1 MSSKKR
7 RQYADRELARSVER
21 VVAGG
26 EKAAAVSRE
35 ANIPY
40 RTLAKY
46 VRRARAGESIA
57 RRRTGP
63 PPMLAADGERRLL
76 EWMRALQ
83 RQGLPVRRRELMD
96 KANALLRESAA
107 AANEQLSAGWYKRF
121 RQRHPEVTGSST
133 DLAVDSEPPESAT
146 AASSVASEANDSDQP
161 ATHLDGEKASSGDAD
176 VSSASKD
183 PVAAVVVV
191 SPRQMENLSPTER
204 AVLVLQD
211 QYASKMAARDVVEA
225 FDVMLDP
232 MKARVFLVMSAGASR
247 DLWLRS
253 QVAKARE

>member
-1 MSSKKR
+1 MASKKR

-21 VVAGG
+21 VVVGG

-46 VRRARAGESIA
+46 VRRARAGESIT

-63 PPMLAADGERRLL
+63 PPMLTADGERRLL
-76 EWMRALQ
+76 VWMRALQ
-83 RQGLPVRRRELMD
+83 QQGLPVRRRELMD
-96 KANALLRESAA
+96 KANGLLRENAT

-133 DLAVDSEPPESAT
+133 DLAVDSEPPVSGT
-146 AASSVASEANDSDQP
+146 AASSVTSEAVDSDQP
-161 ATHLDGEKASSGDAD
+161 VTRLDGETASSGDAD

-183 PVAAVVVV
+183 PVAAVVL

-211 QYASKMAARDVVEA
+211 QYAAKMSARDVVEA

-232 MKARVFLVMSAGASR
+232 LKARVFLVMSAGVGR
-247 DLWLRS
+247 DLWLRN